1 MWPGMSLRSRN
12 DTSSAMSPSE
22 HVKQCVAA
30 EDIKVSENPDESGS
44 LLAGHRPDR
53 YVISPRGDVRVDRLL
68 PPAAL

>member
-1 MWPGMSLRSRN
+1 
-12 DTSSAMSPSE
+12 MSPSE